1 MTRYRQTFSEALA
14 KVKELGEAKYRYDGK
29 VVFIS
34 KAEFK
39 KINKDYKNAT
49 PGQERMVVLDPKTQ
63 ATVSAPVK
71 FEEVELTEDDH
82 EISMARGELEAI
94 ADKALKL
101 SSMLQGKT
109 DDAQLEAWVQSKI
122 TKAKDYMNTV
132 SDYMTY
138 NPDDT
143 NGMSPPYNFSNAFLS
158 LSNLVNIAP
167 SLFALSTEI
176 FLPLRGSYSFLSCLI
191 CASLKLSSK
200 LSGITLNLPEM

>member
-1 MTRYRQTFSEALA
+1 MTRYRQTMAEAYT

-39 KINKDYKNAT
+39 KISKDYKNAT

-71 FEEVELTEDDH
+71 FEEVELTEGDH

-132 SDYMTY
+132 SD
-138 NPDDT
+138 
-143 NGMSPPYNFSNAFLS
+143 
-158 LSNLVNIAP
+158 
-167 SLFALSTEI
+167 
-176 FLPLRGSYSFLSCLI
+176 
-191 CASLKLSSK
+191 
-200 LSGITLNLPEM
+200 